1 MTNTINQREYSRS
14 PVSVSVQ
21 VRLESGVL
29 VEGRAC
35 NISLN
40 GLFLVTDR
48 SLPLGSRV
56 KVVITADNTTQKED
70 IVCPGM
76 VSRLDDRGVAI
87 EIGKINEED
96 MHKLYHLMQVSVK
109 GSFDLE
115 KELEKRLKALNYT

>member
-1 MTNTINQREYSRS
+1 
-14 PVSVSVQ
+14 
-21 VRLESGVL
+21 
-29 VEGRAC
+29 
-35 NISLN
+35 
-40 GLFLVTDR
+40 
-48 SLPLGSRV
+48 
-56 KVVITADNTTQKED
+56 
-70 IVCPGM
+70 M